1 MVLRTTGQ
9 LAGNEAARYAG
20 LPEPTQVPLGLEAD
34 EPHIA
39 MGKQLARTVKGMV

>member
-1 MVLRTTGQ
+1 MRTTGQ

-20 LPEPTQVPLGLEAD
+20 LEPTQVPLGLEAD

-39 MGKQLARTVKGMV
+39 MGKDLARSLKGML